1 MHLLH
6 HHHVH
11 DQVGTEVAWVHALS
25 PQWHALSSYDNL
37 QVSFAIVVWELHVL
51 PNLHP
56 ESSGLGEGVQP
67 NENDTSFTND
77 SVAIPGS
84 ALNVSG
90 DQVGVFFSYF
100 TTPILFPLAVAN
112 DSNTSDVVDSAV
124 IGATVAVD
132 EGQEL
137 VNLKDPVIIKLQS
150 TRIQLNLVSCAL
162 LESNLETLIVKQ
174 C

>member
-1 MHLLH
+1 MVFMCEYL
-6 HHHVH
+6 
-11 DQVGTEVAWVHALS
+11 
-25 PQWHALSSYDNL
+25 
-37 QVSFAIVVWELHVL
+37 VL
-51 PNLHP
+51 NSV
-56 ESSGLGEGVQP
+56 SSGLGEGVQP
-67 NENDTSFTND
+67 NENDTSITNN

-137 VNLKDPVIIKLQS
+137 VNLKDPVMIQLQS
-150 TRIQLNLVSCAL
+150 TRIQQKMVSCTFNL
-162 LESNLETLIVKQ
+162 LECDGTQLLFHCTALSHVLQYQTAQHIL
-174 C
+174 

>member
-1 MHLLH
+1 MCEYL
-6 HHHVH
+6 
-11 DQVGTEVAWVHALS
+11 
-25 PQWHALSSYDNL
+25 
-37 QVSFAIVVWELHVL
+37 VL
-51 PNLHP
+51 NSV
-56 ESSGLGEGVQP
+56 SSGLGEGVQP
-67 NENDTSFTND
+67 NENDTSITNN

-84 ALNVSG
+84 ALNISG

-137 VNLKDPVIIKLQS
+137 VNLKDPVMIQLQS
-150 TRIQLNLVSCAL
+150 TRIQLKLVSCTL
-162 LESNLETLIVKQ
+162 LECDRKQLLFHCTALSKLNSCRTAYCDHQRTQIV
-174 C
+174 CI